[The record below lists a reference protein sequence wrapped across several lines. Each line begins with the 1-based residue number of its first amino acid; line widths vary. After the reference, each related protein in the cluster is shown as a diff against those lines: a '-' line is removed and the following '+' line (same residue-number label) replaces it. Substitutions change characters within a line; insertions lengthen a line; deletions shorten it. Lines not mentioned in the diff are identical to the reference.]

1 MKTICYLFIFIFE
14 QFISYIYFINK
25 FELKKTNKLLIIA
38 YGASFLTQFLINLT
52 NIPEMNLISFFICN
66 IIITMIFFNCTIK
79 QAIFN
84 VLLLE
89 SIMITSELFVMHL
102 TSLLLNIDLNKY
114 LFDDSIII
122 LETAGTKTLNF
133 SLAYIIS
140 KISKKEKKNK
150 IKDISF
156 LLFLLPISSIGIII
170 SFTYLSINY
179 NVNDFSKLL
188 FTIISIILL
197 GTNIVVF
204 LVHEKMIITLT
215 ENTELQ
221 LEKQKEE
228 INTEYYSELEKQY
241 NSSNILIHDI
251 KRCLLNI
258 KDLSYDN
265 ENQKIIEYID
275 SIYEGYEIKKLRQY
289 SNNKLLNLIISR
301 YDQMCYE
308 NNIIFNIDIRNV
320 DFSRFN
326 DCDLTGLFGNLLDN
340 SLEAAKNSLKK
351 QIDLVVDKRNEKYII
366 IELVNT
372 SDNKPQK
379 KGNVYISN
387 KKNSNLH
394 GFGLKSIS
402 RIIKRYDGYLNC
414 EYNDELKTFKI
425 VVIFKQ
431 N

>member
-14 QFISYIYFINK
+14 QFISYIYFSNK
-25 FELKKTNKLLIIA
+25 FELKRTNKLLIIA
-38 YGASFLTQFLINLT
+38 YGTSFLIQFLINLT
-52 NIPEMNLISFFICN
+52 NIPELNLISFFICN

-79 QAIFN
+79 QSIFN

-89 SIMITSELFVMHL
+89 AIMITSELFVMHL

-150 IKDISF
+150 TKDISF

-204 LVHEKMIITLT
+204 LVHEKMIVTLT

-228 INTEYYSELEKQY
+228 INAEYYSALEKQY

-340 SLEAAKNSLKK
+340 SLEAARNSLNK
-351 QIDLVVDKRNEKYII
+351 QIDLVVDKKNEKYII

-379 KGNVYISN
+379 KGNEYISS

-394 GFGLKSIS
+394 GFGLKSIA

-414 EYNDELKTFKI
+414 EYNNESKTFKI
-425 VVIFKQ
+425 VIIFKQ